1 MPHGGTFGGAFP
13 LCSSARHDTSALSQG
28 LEGVKTLFH
37 RISVGWIVTGGKM
50 DDLLLRGGI
59 IAARQ
64 QDLAIQHGR
73 IRQIAPGISTPAQ
86 TTLDIPAKL
95 VLPGFIESHIHPDK
109 AFIADRTTGLR
120 RGGPSPQ
127 VLVAHLKKKFTVEDI
142 AERARRVMLSA
153 LRHGCTAMRAH
164 VEIDAW
170 VGLRGVEALQRVQA
184 EFAGML
190 DLQLIAFAQEGI
202 FHDGVTQGLLRE
214 GLQLGLPTL
223 GGCPYMDRDPRRHI
237 DWCFETAETAGVC
250 LDFHAD
256 SGDDPSDLTCDYIA
270 AQTIARGLQG
280 RVTLGHLCTLDM
292 LEPEHRARVIETL
305 RQADIHVISLPA
317 TEMHVKGRADK
328 HTWRGVTRLEELRAA
343 GINVSISTNNIANP
357 FTPYGHPDLLRQ
369 ALVTAMAAHLGNLD
383 QMAWL
388 LDLITANPA
397 RAIGLKDYGLAE
409 GCRADLVVLDA
420 ADSVQAITEQA
431 EKLWVIKDG
440 RIVARNT
447 RTSEVFVSADAASR

>member
-1 MPHGGTFGGAFP
+1 
-13 LCSSARHDTSALSQG
+13 
-28 LEGVKTLFH
+28 
-37 RISVGWIVTGGKM
+37 M
-50 DDLLLRGGI
+50 DDLILRGGI
-59 IAARQ
+59 IAGTQ

-73 IRQIAPGISTPAQ
+73 IRQIAPWISPPAQ
-86 TTLDIPAKL
+86 TTLDISAKL

-109 AFIADRTTGLR
+109 AFIADRTSGLR
-120 RGGPSPQ
+120 RDGPSPQ
-127 VLVAHLKKKFTVEDI
+127 VLVAQLKKTFTIEDI
-142 AERARRVMLSA
+142 YERARRVMLLA
-153 LRHGCTAMRAH
+153 IRHGCTTMRAH
-164 VEIDAW
+164 VEIDAFAE
-170 VGLRGVEALQRVQA
+170 LRGVEALQRVQA

-202 FHDGVTQGLLRE
+202 FHDEVTQGLLRE
-214 GLQLGLPTL
+214 GLQMGLPIL

-237 DWCFETAETAGVC
+237 DWFFNTAEAAGVP

-256 SGDDPSDLTCDYIA
+256 SGDDPSSLTCDYIA
-270 AQTIARGLQG
+270 EQTIARGMQG

-292 LEPEHRARVIETL
+292 LEPDHRARVIETI
-305 RQADIHVISLPA
+305 RQAGIHVISLPA

-343 GINVSISTNNIANP
+343 GVNVSISTNNIVNP

-388 LDLITANPA
+388 LDLITINPA
-397 RAIGLKDYGLAE
+397 RAIGLKDHGLAE

-420 ADSVQAITEQA
+420 ADPAQAITEQA
-431 EKLWVIKDG
+431 EKLWVFKAG
-440 RIVARNT
+440 RIVARNA
-447 RTSEVFVSADAASR
+447 RTSEVFVTPEALTR